1 MQAEVFCRG
10 VSQPCQHHPKQRC
23 FRLHP
28 HPATDRS
35 AAPHHLDKPAHS
47 MFPQLWPTSTLIL
60 FEWSGTCWKGH
71 LHSWT
76 FPIEQQSHNNG
87 MSNWQTSSVPTNTQT
102 QPECE
107 YHAPRTTVTLHAWG
121 VMKVLPQAR
130 LSPIQRLKCLAAL
143 HNDSCC
149 RSTFF
154 SGPQERSEGSGAT
167 ERSIPACSY
176 LRPPGRR
183 LVHPFH
189 YRLQSLGN
197 FFRHRYFPHSVK
209 TAMTQNVKKRVRT
222 DDTRLSK

>member
-1 MQAEVFCRG
+1 MEWHLLKRTSTLVD
-10 VSQPCQHHPKQRC
+10 VSHR
-23 FRLHP
+23 
-28 HPATDRS
+28 ATDR
-35 AAPHHLDKPAHS
+35 HHLYPLTRKHSQSACTMLPA
-47 MFPQLWPTSTLIL
+47 
-60 FEWSGTCWKGH
+60 
-71 LHSWT
+71 
-76 FPIEQQSHNNG
+76 
-87 MSNWQTSSVPTNTQT
+87 
-102 QPECE
+102 
-107 YHAPRTTVTLHAWG
+107 RTVTLHAWG

-183 LVHPFH
+183 LVHSFH

-197 FFRHRYFPHSVK
+197 FLRHRYFPHSVK